1 MNNLYKK
8 NLEMTKKAL
17 KEAITKDFIIVQT
30 IHTIDELI
38 KIESKILA
46 NLRERIGYYAPRA
59 SRIEDSGELI
69 KEISLLKQEDFG
81 IDFTK
86 DDLDSVKELIKIT
99 NEIKILME
107 SQEKY
112 MERLME
118 EVSPNLLK
126 TAGSLIGARLISLAG
141 TLKNLSEMPSSK
153 IQVLG
158 AEKALFRH
166 LKEKTKA
173 PKFGI
178 IFSHESITTA
188 VEKGKASRKLASEIS
203 KAVRIDYYGKFI

>member
-99 NEIKILME
+99 N
-107 SQEKY
+107 
-112 MERLME
+112 
-118 EVSPNLLK
+118 
-126 TAGSLIGARLISLAG
+126 
-141 TLKNLSEMPSSK
+141 
-153 IQVLG
+153 
-158 AEKALFRH
+158 
-166 LKEKTKA
+166 
-173 PKFGI
+173 
-178 IFSHESITTA
+178 
-188 VEKGKASRKLASEIS
+188 
-203 KAVRIDYYGKFI
+203 

>member
-8 NLEMTKKAL
+8 NLEITKKDL

-99 NEIKILME
+99 N
-107 SQEKY
+107 
-112 MERLME
+112 
-118 EVSPNLLK
+118 
-126 TAGSLIGARLISLAG
+126 
-141 TLKNLSEMPSSK
+141 
-153 IQVLG
+153 
-158 AEKALFRH
+158 
-166 LKEKTKA
+166 A